1 MVLVGVNYRLGA
13 LGWLSLGCE
22 AAPGN
27 LGLWDQR
34 LALLWVRDNIS
45 LFGGDPGQV
54 ALLGESA
61 GAMAALLHL
70 VAPPSAGLFHRV
82 IALSGT
88 PTNPLL
94 HLSRQPAVYAR
105 ALAHRLGC
113 AKDAQDESVVEF
125 LQRVKLSEV
134 MSQALMFKDWDC
146 GSPLPWV
153 PYVDAGLEEPFLP
166 LPFRE
171 AVAAGKVAQV
181 PVIMGCCRDE
191 GLILSAPFHKNRR
204 QLELLARE
212 WEVWAPLLFFGR
224 EREVVGER
232 DLEVAR

>member
-1 MVLVGVNYRLGA
+1 MVGVNYRLGL

-34 LALLWVRDNIS
+34 LALLWVKDNIS
-45 LFGGDPGQV
+45 LFGGDPGRV
-54 ALLGESA
+54 TLLGESA
-61 GAMAALLHL
+61 GSMAAMLHL

-113 AKDAQDESVVEF
+113 AKDAEDKTVVQF
-125 LQRVKLSEV
+125 LQRAKLSKM
-134 MSQALMFKDWDC
+134 MSHSLMFKDWDC

-153 PYVDAGLEEPFLP
+153 PYTDSGLEEPLLP
-166 LPFRE
+166 LGFQE
-171 AVAAGKVAQV
+171 AVAAGKIAQV
-181 PVIMGCCRDE
+181 PIIMGCCRDE
-191 GLILSAPFHKNRR
+191 GLILSAPFHKNRS

-224 EREVVGER
+224 ERELVGEKDR
-232 DLEVAR
+232 QLAR